1 MIKLQKSKFY
11 SFGEYNENVLVLS
24 IFNFLAFSLVEALN
38 GPSAAALA
46 AAAAA
51 TTAPSPLPMAMSSHS
66 ASAHSS
72 SGNGRRNRS
81 KKQRSNIGVNN
92 PSSAMSQT
100 STRAT
105 DPHENNYMES
115 ELTSRTDLNNQNS
128 SLRY

>member
-1 MIKLQKSKFY
+1 MIKLQKCKRES
-11 SFGEYNENVLVLS
+11 NQNVLVLAR
-24 IFNFLAFSLVEALN
+24 FTLLTFSLVEALN

>member
-1 MIKLQKSKFY
+1 MERESNQ
-11 SFGEYNENVLVLS
+11 NVLVLAR
-24 IFNFLAFSLVEALN
+24 FTLLTFSLVEALN

-81 KKQRSNIGVNN
+81 KKQRNNICVNN
-92 PSSAMSQT
+92 PSSTMPQT

-115 ELTSRTDLNNQNS
+115 DLTSRTDLNNQNS